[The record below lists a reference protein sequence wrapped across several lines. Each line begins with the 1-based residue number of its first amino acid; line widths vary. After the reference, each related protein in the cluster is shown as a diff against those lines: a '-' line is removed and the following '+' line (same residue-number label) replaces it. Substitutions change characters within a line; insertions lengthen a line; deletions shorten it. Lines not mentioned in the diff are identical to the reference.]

1 MLGETNMANYDLED
15 AVMMLHNVARTIER
29 EIGFG
34 TLAQNIRESAN
45 RLTTLIRPIKVT
57 DPE

>member
-1 MLGETNMANYDLED
+1 MANYDLED